1 MTIEYSINKVDKVSF
16 LKSYNFLNIDSSE
29 FKFDINPSL
38 DLIKFDYDL
47 EENNIKQS
55 LNYDEFMKKYEE
67 SKLKKSVG
75 ATSAR
80 NTKVNENEI
89 HTQVSTISDK
99 SVGATSARSKADE
112 EVMKKLDDELF
123 NLQKLIKSQLEAKQ
137 KEVEFKNSKIINS
150 KLNEVIDEI
159 RNLKKQNLDKSN
171 DETSKNK
178 HINIIINA
186 ENPIFSDIKFT
197 IDKSKV
203 KLNSQNIK
211 QNIMSG
217 ATLGSSNM
225 LDAISEQKFAV
236 ILGRKT
242 ANLRNLQNQNH
253 DCIDALVQNGL
264 MGSPKIMS
272 EYSVGKILIELTKFD
287 KINLY
292 IIHSALQVNSL
303 EYDGISVYN
312 VPRYTIGDGEI
323 LSVFFRYIAILF
335 FPYLSI
341 TNISD
346 TEYKYDL

>member
-16 LKSYNFLNIDSSE
+16 LKSYNFLNIDSE

-47 EENNIKQS
+47 EEHNIKQS

-67 SKLKKSVG
+67 SK
-75 ATSAR
+75 SA
-80 NTKVNENEI
+80 NMISNYET
-89 HTQVSTISDK
+89 HTQISTISD
-99 SVGATSARSKADE
+99 SKVND

-137 KEVEFKNSKIINS
+137 KEIEFENSKIINL

-159 RNLKKQNLDKSN
+159 RNLKNQNNNKSIG
-171 DETSKNK
+171 ETSKNEN
-178 HINIIINA
+178 INIIINA

-272 EYSVGKILIELTKFD
+272 EYSVGKILIELTKF
-287 KINLY
+287 KKMNLY

>member
-16 LKSYNFLNIDSSE
+16 LKSYNFLNIDSE

-38 DLIKFDYDL
+38 DLIKFDYNL

-67 SKLKKSVG
+67 SKL
-75 ATSAR
+75 A
-80 NTKVNENEI
+80 NTMPGYNEI
-89 HTQVSTISDK
+89 
-99 SVGATSARSKADE
+99 
-112 EVMKKLDDELF
+112 MKKLDDELF
-123 NLQKLIKSQLEAKQ
+123 NLQKLIKSQLETKQ
-137 KEVEFKNSKIINS
+137 KEIEFENSKIINS

-159 RNLKKQNLDKSN
+159 RNLKKQNLDKSVS
-171 DETSKNK
+171 ETSTKNK
-178 HINIIINA
+178 NINIIINA

-272 EYSVGKILIELTKFD
+272 EYSVGKILIELTKFN

-341 TNISD
+341 TNVSD

>member
-1 MTIEYSINKVDKVSF
+1 MTIEYSINKVNKVSF
-16 LKSYNFLNIDSSE
+16 LKSYNFLNLLHSDV
-29 FKFDINPSL
+29 KFDINPEIN
-38 DLIKFDYDL
+38 LIKFDYL
-47 EENNIKQS
+47 SEEKNIKQS
-55 LNYDEFMKKYEE
+55 LNYDEFIKKYNETKLTNTTSNYEEQTNLNNLEHPSINNKIMKKF
-67 SKLKKSVG
+67 
-75 ATSAR
+75 
-80 NTKVNENEI
+80 
-89 HTQVSTISDK
+89 
-99 SVGATSARSKADE
+99 
-112 EVMKKLDDELF
+112 DDELL
-123 NLQKLIKSQLEAKQ
+123 NLQKLIKTQLEAKQ
-137 KEVEFKNSKIINS
+137 KEVEFKNSKIISS
-150 KLNEVIDEI
+150 KLNEVINEI
-159 RNLKKQNLDKSN
+159 RNLKNNKDDKNMNL
-171 DETSKNK
+171 
-178 HINIIINA
+178 IINA

-211 QNIMSG
+211 QDIMSG

-272 EYSVGKILIELTKFD
+272 EYSVGKVLIELTKFD
-287 KINLY
+287 KLNLY

-303 EYDGISVYN
+303 EYNGISVYN
-312 VPRYTIGDGEI
+312 VPRYIIGDGEI

>member
-16 LKSYNFLNIDSSE
+16 LKSYNFLNIDSE

-67 SKLKKSVG
+67 SKLK
-75 ATSAR
+75 T
-80 NTKVNENEI
+80 NESET
-89 HTQVSTISDK
+89 HTQASIISDK
-99 SVGATSARSKADE
+99 SVGATSARNKADE

-137 KEVEFKNSKIINS
+137 KEIEFKNSKIINS

-159 RNLKKQNLDKSN
+159 RNLKKQNLDKSI
-171 DETSKNK
+171 DKTSKNK
-178 HINIIINA
+178 NINIIINA

>member
-16 LKSYNFLNIDSSE
+16 LKSYNFLNIDSE

-67 SKLKKSVG
+67 SK
-75 ATSAR
+75 SA
-80 NTKVNENEI
+80 NTISNYEAY
-89 HTQVSTISDK
+89 TQISTISN
-99 SVGATSARSKADE
+99 SKAND

-137 KEVEFKNSKIINS
+137 KEIEFENSKIINS

-159 RNLKKQNLDKSN
+159 RNLKNQNNNKSIG
-171 DETSKNK
+171 ETSAKNEN
-178 HINIIINA
+178 INIIINA

-272 EYSVGKILIELTKFD
+272 EYSVGKILIELTKF
-287 KINLY
+287 KKMNLY